1 MFSKTAWGLLAL
13 LALSGCK
20 QTGPRADYDKLREQ
34 LGETIGKTAP
44 LINDYVKG
52 GGNTAGTKTVES
64 FNKNYQTCTK
74 IGKLAASLK
83 TPDAEMTDPGVKSE
97 AKILNDAAANLA
109 ADVGACD
116 DAFSCG
122 PTCSNGIPRLA
133 RAINALSSGAE
144 KQGVTIPSVSA
155 VPTSTTRPAGDAPH
169 GGSPHG
175 GGDAPPSPHG
185 GGSPHGD
192 APPSPHGGTPPSTSL

>member
-20 QTGPRADYDKLREQ
+20 QSGPRADYDKLREQ

-44 LINDYVKG
+44 LINEYVKG
-52 GGNTAGTKTVES
+52 GGNAAGTKTVDS
-64 FNKNYQTCTK
+64 INQNYQTCTK

-83 TPDAEMTDPGVKSE
+83 TTDLELTDPGVKSE

-109 ADVGACD
+109 ADVGGCD
-116 DAFSCG
+116 SAFSCG
-122 PTCSNGIPRLA
+122 PTCSSGIPRLA

-144 KQGVTIPSVSA
+144 KQGVALPSASA
-155 VPTSTTRPAGDAPH
+155 VPTPTSRPGGGGPH
-169 GGSPHG
+169 GSPHG
-175 GGDAPPSPHG
+175 GN
-185 GGSPHGD
+185 PHGD
-192 APPSPHGGTPPSTSL
+192 APPSPHGGAPPSTSL